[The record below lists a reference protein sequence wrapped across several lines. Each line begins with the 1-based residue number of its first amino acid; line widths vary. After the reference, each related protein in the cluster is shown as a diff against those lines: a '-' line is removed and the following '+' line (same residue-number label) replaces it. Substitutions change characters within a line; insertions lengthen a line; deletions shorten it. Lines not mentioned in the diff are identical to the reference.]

1 MISASALAK
10 VERAGDGRPGR
21 GDEQDRAVT
30 SGGDGVTDGSAA
42 RPSGLPLRLIYGLIV
57 LGTALTCLVNAFS
70 TAHDLARLGRPVPFW
85 QPFLWEA
92 TSGIVVIALAP
103 LIRWF
108 FRQGQAVQHRPVAL
122 AAVHIGGALA
132 FSLLHVGGMV
142 VLRKAGYAAFSTE
155 SYAFGPLLAGFLYE
169 LRKDVLV
176 YALIVSVFWMAG
188 RFGGGQPASL
198 PRSGEPV
205 TPPEAI
211 WLRDGTVSLRVA
223 PGDIVWV
230 ASAGNYV
237 EFCLASGEK
246 HLIRTTLQAEEER
259 LKPLGL
265 IRIHRMRLVNAIRLR
280 RIETRPSGDFDVE
293 MDTGERL
300 GGSRRYRAD
309 AMAVL
314 RPKD

>member
-1 MISASALAK
+1 
-10 VERAGDGRPGR
+10 
-21 GDEQDRAVT
+21 VT
-30 SGGDGVTDGSAA
+30 SGGDSVTSGSAA
-42 RPSGLPLRLIYGLIV
+42 RPSSLSLRLVYGLIV

-70 TAHDLARLGRPVPFW
+70 TAHDLARLGRPAPFW

-103 LIRWF
+103 LVRWF
-108 FRQGQAVQHRPVAL
+108 FRQGQRLQHRPVAL
-122 AAVHIGGALA
+122 AAVHLGGALA
-132 FSLLHVGGMV
+132 FSLVHVGGMI
-142 VLRKAGYAAFSTE
+142 VLRKAGYAAFSADTY
-155 SYAFGPLLAGFLYE
+155 SFGPLLAGFLYE

-188 RFGGGQPASL
+188 RFGVRQQAELRPAAASAAPL
-198 PRSGEPV
+198 P
-205 TPPEAI
+205 AI
-211 WLRDGTVSLRVA
+211 WLRDGTVSVRVA

-246 HLIRTTLQAEEER
+246 HLIRTTLQSEEER
-259 LKPLGL
+259 LKPLGFV
-265 IRIHRMRLVNAIRLR
+265 RIHRMRLVNAIRLR
-280 RIETRPSGDFDVE
+280 RIETRASGDFDVE

-314 RPKD
+314 RPED